1 MQGVAVAEGHVKK
14 PDHPCPPLYQ
24 RADRRALVPADDQI
38 ALLTLQSGV
47 VEARRVLIALLGAA
61 GMASGLPVVPAVPVT
76 AYWEWPPAAL
86 LVAGPLIET
95 RAKRIVG

>member
-1 MQGVAVAEGHVKK
+1 MGAADPAEAAVRAGPAAERQV
-14 PDHPCPPLYQ
+14 
-24 RADRRALVPADDQI
+24 
-38 ALLTLQSGV
+38 ALLTVLGV

-61 GMASGLPVVPAVPVT
+61 GMASGRPVVSTMSMT
-76 AYWEWPPAAL
+76 AHWEWPPAAL